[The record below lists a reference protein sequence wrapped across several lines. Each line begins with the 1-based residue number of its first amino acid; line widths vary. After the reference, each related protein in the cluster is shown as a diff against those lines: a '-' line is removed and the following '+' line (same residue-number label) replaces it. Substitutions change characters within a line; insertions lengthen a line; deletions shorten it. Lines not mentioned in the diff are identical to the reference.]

1 MIFNHYSKVSNKNYN
16 VNEITIIQNKLNMI
30 LCKQKELIVY
40 DNLGISND
48 VEIKIKSKTKE
59 ELEILKFWGPSH
71 KNGIDWTE
79 IENSFM
85 NTETENII
93 NIADEIEGI
102 PVFQARIMDAGFIDR
117 LIVLEKKYK
126 DNMKIFFTGE
136 SYNENIKKINQ
147 IFEKTK
153 NTLINKFESIFEE
166 FFSEKNNINNFSFS
180 KELFHK
186 NIEGIIDEKRNI
198 LNKNIAKNESEWY
211 SYRTFNNNK
220 KNFSILLENDYLND
234 NYNIEKIENMDYKN
248 IQILAKAIQ
257 EINIDLN
264 NGFIHSA
271 LVSNEQVGSYL
282 GQANLKGQFIVSKT
296 RISSK
301 VGESFIKALD
311 RKISMTLDRII
322 ENRKEKYSEMN
333 IADRNPINEN
343 KVLKIIHEF
352 KLLNDTYDQ
361 DFREIYMK
369 KMEILDDFSKKSI
382 SNNWNHFID
391 NMDFENKKQFLIPTN
406 SYSII
411 NLVG

>member
-1 MIFNHYSKVSNKNYN
+1 MIFNHYSRVSNKNYN

-48 VEIKIKSKTKE
+48 VEIKIKNKTKE

-126 DNMKIFFTGE
+126 DNMKISFTGE

-220 KNFSILLENDYLND
+220 KIFSILLENDYLND

-264 NGFIHSA
+264 NGFIHSV